1 MAPLQ
6 QLGEVNWSV
15 VCAACCRK
23 ALVFAVMHSCNIFLI
38 ASVHCFLYNSV
49 KSDIDIDKSTE
60 WSTIPVCPSLA
71 CFFFKQGQYQR
82 D

>member
-6 QLGEVNWSV
+6 QLGEVNWLV
-15 VCAACCRK
+15 VCAARCHK
-23 ALVFAVMHSCNIFLI
+23 ALVFAVMHSYNIFLI
-38 ASVHCFLYNSV
+38 ASVHCFFYNSF

-71 CFFFKQGQYQR
+71 CFFF
-82 D
+82 